1 MCPVLPALC
10 CVPSPEIRRP
20 SAPERTRSH
29 FGSVWPSPTTP
40 GSPLRARPRP
50 GKPIPRPGPVAS
62 ATFAFSHPS
71 NFSVNHPVNLI
82 TEDLSARGRKR
93 RLQLGRPFASLGGLS
108 QCFVSFR
115 GQTGSGRRSGSRLP
129 DRASPDL
136 FCCGTD
142 LESAFFVRAL
152 GQSWSFRQCLGSVFL
167 DCDRIGPTRGPYR
180 PPT

>member
-1 MCPVLPALC
+1 VRLSGYEPVLPGVADVGDTREMPAHGRFWVLLI
-10 CVPSPEIRRP
+10 SRA
-20 SAPERTRSH
+20 SAPIA
-29 FGSVWPSPTTP
+29 PP
-40 GSPLRARPRP
+40 RAMDARWNDRDHA
-50 GKPIPRPGPVAS
+50 AS
-62 ATFAFSHPS
+62 ATFDFSHPS
-71 NFSVNHPVNLI
+71 NFSVSHPVSQRPTPCQGL
-82 TEDLSARGRKR
+82 KR

-167 DCDRIGPTRGPYR
+167 DCDRIGPTCGPYR